1 MSPEAE
7 LIRALAED
15 LALEILAAYS
25 AEDFADADF
34 TTLGKA
40 AVYLADHGSAA
51 GPALEELIA
60 KVQRAADTDCA
71 TYEAAGPSCRC
82 AGRLR
87 SGGDARRT
95 TPTDAAGLVSEQ
107 CMPAAGP
114 SQQ

>member
-1 MSPEAE
+1 MPSTFTHGLRRGPTSSCSRQELQRAWGDGARGLERERERFMSPEGQ

-40 AVYLADHGSAA
+40 AVYLADHGSAP

-60 KVQRAADTDCA
+60 KVQRAADTDSA
-71 TYEAAGPSCRC
+71 T
-82 AGRLR
+82 
-87 SGGDARRT
+87 
-95 TPTDAAGLVSEQ
+95 
-107 CMPAAGP
+107 
-114 SQQ
+114 